1 MLIQCITWF
10 LRAGRK
16 NQEKGVVLVENR
28 KLLTISLP
36 PRLLK
41 EAERLAEQENRT
53 KCELLREALR
63 LYIDSSE
70 MRRKATRKRL
80 FALIDR
86 VQARTKDVPPQGI
99 RKVVRE
105 AVAAARRAKVRAI
118 A

>member
-1 MLIQCITWF
+1 
-10 LRAGRK
+10 
-16 NQEKGVVLVENR
+16 VENR

-53 KCELLREALR
+53 KSELLREALR
-63 LYIDSSE
+63 LYIETSE
-70 MRRKATRKRL
+70 VRRKANRERL
-80 FALIDR
+80 FALIDS
-86 VQARTKDVPPQGI
+86 VQARTKDVPPRDI

-105 AVAAARRAKVRAI
+105 AVAAARRTKFRAI